1 MAMIQCLRHR
11 SSCCIH
17 MSKKIFLSTQQQNR
31 IAAMSTVSNPS
42 LPSCQ
47 NLSKSGHSSSMV
59 NDYQAKNLT
68 IRRQLH
74 NSTIRRMA
82 VNDVKV
88 TLETASSN
96 NTNSTPTNSTDES
109 ATTSSGSSCSQGI
122 PLDDEE
128 EEEEQEEMFVT
139 ADPVLGHGTI
149 KEWGGPRRGGSLA
162 EPTRFGDW
170 ERKGRCT
177 DF

>member
-1 MAMIQCLRHR
+1 MAMLQCLRHR
-11 SSCCIH
+11 SSCCMH
-17 MSKKIFLSTQQQNR
+17 MSKKILLSTQQQNR

-42 LPSCQ
+42 LLSCQ
-47 NLSKSGHSSSMV
+47 NISKSGHSASLV
-59 NDYQAKNLT
+59 HDYQANNLT

-82 VNDVKV
+82 VSDVKV
-88 TLETASSN
+88 TLESASSN
-96 NTNSTPTNSTDES
+96 NTKSTPTNTDDS
-109 ATTSSGSSCSQGI
+109 ASSGSSCSQGI

>member
-1 MAMIQCLRHR
+1 
-11 SSCCIH
+11 
-17 MSKKIFLSTQQQNR
+17 
-31 IAAMSTVSNPS
+31 MSTVSNPS

-47 NLSKSGHSSSMV
+47 NLSKSGHSSSSSMV
-59 NDYQAKNLT
+59 NDYQANNLT

-96 NTNSTPTNSTDES
+96 NTNSTPTNTDDS

-122 PLDDEE
+122 PLDEEE

>member
-1 MAMIQCLRHR
+1 MAMLQCLRHR
-11 SSCCIH
+11 SSCCMH
-17 MSKKIFLSTQQQNR
+17 MSKKILLSTQQQNR

-42 LPSCQ
+42 LLSCQ
-47 NLSKSGHSSSMV
+47 NLLKSGHSSSLV
-59 NDYQAKNLT
+59 YDYQATNLT

-82 VNDVKV
+82 VSDVKV
-88 TLETASSN
+88 TLESASSN
-96 NTNSTPTNSTDES
+96 NTKSTPTNTDDS
-109 ATTSSGSSCSQGI
+109 ASSGSSCSQGI